1 MNRIQWLGQ
10 YGTTVIDD
18 TAAHTGKWFAIQIV
32 EEAAFSVLTDASM
45 DGDATAM
52 TFAAG
57 ILIFGSF
64 TAITLASGSAI
75 AYKLPT

>member
-10 YGTTVIDD
+10 YGTTVFDD
-18 TAAHTGKWFAIQIV
+18 TTARTGKWFAIQIV
-32 EEAAFSVLTDASM
+32 EAARFTTLTDASM
-45 DGDATAM
+45 DGDVTGM
-52 TFAAG
+52 DFAAG

-64 TAITLASGSAI
+64 TAITLASGSAL